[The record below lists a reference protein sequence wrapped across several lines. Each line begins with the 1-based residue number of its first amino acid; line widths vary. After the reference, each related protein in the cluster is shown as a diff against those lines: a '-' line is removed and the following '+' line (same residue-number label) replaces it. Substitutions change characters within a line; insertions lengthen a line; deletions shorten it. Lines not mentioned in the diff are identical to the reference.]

1 MKNSKLRR
9 ALMLVACA
17 VMLVS
22 LSVGATLAYLTA
34 KTNEVTNTFTVGKVA
49 ITLDETAVKA
59 YDSTKNEYEKDE
71 TKDRVLINDYKL
83 RPGVKIAKDPTI
95 HVIKNSEDCYVR
107 AIVKVTYKTT
117 AETLLAQAVDDG
129 WVQGL
134 NTTAFTWK
142 MSQKTVN
149 EQTGMTTRE
158 YEVRHNTKVA
168 RSATDQALV
177 LFTGIK
183 LPATLDGDEMALLA
197 DFRIDIVANAI
208 QADGFANADAAWAA
222 FQAN

>member
-59 YDSTKNEYEKDE
+59 YDSTKNEYEKDD
-71 TKDRVLINDYKL
+71 TRDRVTKNEYKL
-83 RPGVKIAKDPTI
+83 RPGVKIDKDPTI

-107 AIVKVTYKTT
+107 AFVTVEYKTT
-117 AETLLAQAVDDG
+117 AETLLAQAVTGD
-129 WVQGL
+129 WVLGL
-134 NTTAFTWK
+134 NTTDFTWK
-142 MSQKTVN
+142 MSTKTVN
-149 EQTGMTTRE
+149 EQTGMTTRV
-158 YEVRHNTKVA
+158 YEVRHNNKVPL
-168 RSATDQALV
+168 SATEQNLV

-183 LPATLDGDEMALLA
+183 LPVTLDGNQMALLD
-197 DFRIDIVANAI
+197 DFQVDIVANAI